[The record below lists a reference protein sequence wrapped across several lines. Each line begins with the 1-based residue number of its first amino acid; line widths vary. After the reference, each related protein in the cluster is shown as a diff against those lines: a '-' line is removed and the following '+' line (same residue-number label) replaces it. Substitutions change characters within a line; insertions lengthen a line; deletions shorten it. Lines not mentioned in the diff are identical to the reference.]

1 MSVFVSQCALSVC
14 FGIQERAKSWTP
26 FLLGYIVN
34 VALMLILKRSR
45 SVPLMG
51 WPQGPSVSRSP
62 GTAPQKKAGRPMGPS
77 TPLCQPQSFL
87 TLVLALMLK
96 PKGSCFVILWRC
108 FALGK
113 CVWFSEPFKLWAL
126 CCLLLWFS
134 LGPLLG
140 GGCIVIMTFFSTT

>member
-1 MSVFVSQCALSVC
+1 MCPSVC
-14 FGIQERAKSWTP
+14 FGIQARAKSWTP

-51 WPQGPSVSRSP
+51 GPQGPSVSRSP

-87 TLVLALMLK
+87 ILVSALMLK
-96 PKGSCFVILWRC
+96 PTGLCIGICCGALLWGNVSGSLSPSSFGPCFVYCSGSPWDP
-108 FALGK
+108 
-113 CVWFSEPFKLWAL
+113 VWV
-126 CCLLLWFS
+126 
-134 LGPLLG
+134 G
-140 GGCIVIMTFFSTT
+140 GASSS